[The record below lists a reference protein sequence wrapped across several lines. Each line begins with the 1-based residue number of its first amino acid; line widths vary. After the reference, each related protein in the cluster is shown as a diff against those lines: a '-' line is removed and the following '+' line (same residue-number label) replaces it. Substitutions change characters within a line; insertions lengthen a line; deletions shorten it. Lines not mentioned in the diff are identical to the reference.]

1 MNSSTKTVDVPQ
13 TPVKDQ
19 NNIGFC
25 WAYATNGFLESIL
38 LKKSGQAVD
47 LSEEAIGFY
56 RMAEEL
62 RSLSRRLTPEQL
74 VDRAEI
80 EKALFE
86 GLEGWDLT
94 FNPDY
99 NPGFRARGSLELVR
113 DYGVVPEYA
122 WSFKFLDD
130 ATTAKFFDTVL
141 NGFVELNRAH
151 GRGGVTREMAMD
163 LLASPGAYGSRPP
176 ESFTWTFPGG
186 ESKVITAKDF
196 AANIIGFTPDD
207 FTYMTPD
214 TQIGYDQLVKATKLS
229 LARGLS
235 VPLSYIIYEG
245 SQNDWDASYSAA
257 KVPGEN
263 PQVEGGH
270 AVLMTD
276 FVNAGGVPGAV
287 SSSVLTAELAKPA
300 SDLDFVV
307 FKNSWSTSVQ
317 SPRLRLPGYFTMD
330 QSYIRLLAKKPTD
343 ITIVVP
349 RDIAFQVRYNQ

>member
-1 MNSSTKTVDVPQ
+1 M
-13 TPVKDQ
+13 
-19 NNIGFC
+19 
-25 WAYATNGFLESIL
+25 L

-62 RSLSRRLTPEQL
+62 RSLSVRFTPEQL
-74 VDRAEI
+74 TDRDTL

-113 DYGVVPEYA
+113 DFGVVPEYA
-122 WSFKFLDD
+122 WSFKFLNKD
-130 ATTAKFFDTVL
+130 ASGKFFDTVL
-141 NGFVELNRAH
+141 NGFIELQRAN

-176 ESFTWTFPGG
+176 ESFTWTLPGG

-214 TQIGYDQLVKATKLS
+214 RQIGYDQLIKATKLT
-229 LARGLS
+229 LARGFN
-235 VPLSYIIYEG
+235 VPLSYMIYAGAE
-245 SQNDWDASYSAA
+245 NDWDASYSAA

-263 PQVEGGH
+263 PEVEGGH
-270 AVLMTD
+270 AVLITD
-276 FVNAGGVPGAV
+276 FVNVGGTPGVV
-287 SSSVLTAELAKPA
+287 SSSVLATELAKPA
-300 SDLDFVV
+300 SELDFVV
-307 FKNSWSTSVQ
+307 IKNSWNTSVQ
-317 SPRLRLPGYFTMD
+317 SPLLRLPGYFTMD